1 MKVRFTHNGSF
12 AEVNDSYGARL
23 IEQGKAVLAK
33 EQELQM
39 NAPEEAEETKKT
51 KAGKKGE

>member
-1 MKVRFTHNGSF
+1 MRVKYIKTGAVV
-12 AEVNDSYGARL
+12 EVNDCYGARL
-23 IEQGKAVLAK
+23 VEQGKAVPVS
-33 EQELQM
+33 EQDFPM